1 MRVPASFT
9 ALCSSERTLG
19 VFEAG
24 SIAGS
29 GAEAFEAGA
38 SGAVALEEAF
48 TAVGTFD
55 IFTKEYTRWGQDKE
69 PIIFIIFIIF
79 IIV

>member
-9 ALCSSERTLG
+9 ALCSSDSSFG
-19 VFEAG
+19 FFEAG

-38 SGAVALEEAF
+38 VAGSGAMALEGAF
-48 TAVGTFD
+48 TAVGIA

-69 PIIFIIFIIF
+69 PIIFIIFII
-79 IIV
+79 V